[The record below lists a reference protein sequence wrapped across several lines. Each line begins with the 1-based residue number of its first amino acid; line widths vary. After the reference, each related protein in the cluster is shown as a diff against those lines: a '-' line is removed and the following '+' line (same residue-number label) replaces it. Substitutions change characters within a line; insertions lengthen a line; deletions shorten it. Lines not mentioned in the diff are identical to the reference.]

1 MDKEWKDV
9 KLFHE
14 KFDLPVSND
23 PTIIDRKRSRSRGT
37 WMLEEIAEFL
47 TAEDIYEQ
55 ADAMIDL
62 MYFVLGTM
70 VEMGIEP
77 DELFNIVQRANMDKL
92 WDDGKPRYNKKDGKV
107 IKPDNWEDPKPQIKE
122 HIDKLIGKSKND

>member
-1 MDKEWKDV
+1 MNKEWESV

-14 KFDLPVSND
+14 KFDLPVSAV
-23 PTIIDRKRSRSRGT
+23 PKMIEKKRAQSRGS
-37 WMLEEIAEFL
+37 WMLEEVAEFL

-62 MYFVLGTM
+62 MYFALGTM

-77 DELFNIVQRANMDKL
+77 DELFKIVQKANMDKL
-92 WDDGKPRYNKKDGKV
+92 WEDGKPRYNEKDNKV
-107 IKPDNWEDPKPQIKE
+107 IKPANWEDPKPKIKE
-122 HIDKLIGKSKND
+122 HIDMLVKNK